1 MKPQY
6 FKLLIILS
14 TALFIYLL
22 YKIYQEDIHVWSCES
37 EGNAPSCAVVG
48 LMSEENGNPLRAL
61 SFYQRSCKKDYA
73 LGCYHLGNLYLQ
85 MDQRKKARKS
95 LGKACELEFK
105 MACAQLEEMAS

>member
-14 TALFIYLL
+14 VILFVYLI
-22 YKIYQEDIHVWSCES
+22 YKIYQEDVHVWTCES
-37 EGNAPSCAVVG
+37 ENNAPSCTVVG

-61 SFYQRSCKKDYA
+61 NFYQLSCEKDYS
-73 LGCYHLGNLYLQ
+73 LGCFHLGNLYLK
-85 MDQRKKARKS
+85 MGEKKKARKS
-95 LGKACELEFK
+95 LEKACELDLK